1 MCGLPCA
8 GCVSHVS
15 KGCVVIPATHVD
27 TEPEGRLMHTK
38 DPFFQ
43 AFAVCF
49 LTTCML
55 VILGC

>member
-1 MCGLPCA
+1 
-8 GCVSHVS
+8 VS